1 MKALPV
7 LDNKRV
13 LWLYDHKSTPL
24 IKPYSLR
31 NQFVLKAIKAGT
43 HQLHMCE
50 FGHGLVSK
58 LLQWFVAS
66 GSSRENRPTELSAR
80 ELKGFLIKNLG
91 RYDVLWISQGH
102 LYDQIQPIV
111 SDLKKNAAQSENTS
125 TRVIYD
131 AAGDLDKLNIVNGA
145 SPLLDPLD
153 LTAKMMGMADII
165 FVADDVTQK
174 WVNEHTRFEKSIYLL
189 SRLAG
194 AKECKATLSDR
205 NSLILCCDVESIAKS
220 IFNEFINDC
229 LPQIKSA
236 GFKVRLLVPMTSL
249 DVTFLPST
257 DLSAQGI
264 EFIDEISADL
274 TYFDKARVMVVI
286 ADQSSRGLD
295 KRVQWAAERGVPSI
309 VSPVIQ
315 KQLGWSAGGVEVL
328 GPSIQKIASTINS
341 VLTDDVLWQQKS
353 EMAMSK
359 ALLNS
364 EFQHDLGEVFDAIS
378 RQPRRLVSVHQSKTA
393 GTSFMDLLEDVYAEK
408 LQFFYGDHRDTKIE
422 MPRCFHGHTV
432 MRKDYMKMRRASLVT
447 FLRDPLSRYI
457 SLFFYQMDRFDLTEA
472 DFIPWLDYDP
482 KYDDI
487 DPRASLVKSGYF
499 SDYVGRHMNY
509 ESFDFIG
516 ITEHFELSAT
526 LLTKTLNWPVGT
538 GLNLQRRAN
547 VGKARPKSI
556 DLDDDLV
563 ARFKQRR
570 ASDYDLY
577 ERAKQELFRKARI
590 AGLEIN
596 EP

>member
-1 MKALPV
+1 
-7 LDNKRV
+7 
-13 LWLYDHKSTPL
+13 
-24 IKPYSLR
+24 
-31 NQFVLKAIKAGT
+31 
-43 HQLHMCE
+43 
-50 FGHGLVSK
+50 
-58 LLQWFVAS
+58 
-66 GSSRENRPTELSAR
+66 
-80 ELKGFLIKNLG
+80 
-91 RYDVLWISQGH
+91 
-102 LYDQIQPIV
+102 
-111 SDLKKNAAQSENTS
+111 
-125 TRVIYD
+125 
-131 AAGDLDKLNIVNGA
+131 
-145 SPLLDPLD
+145 
-153 LTAKMMGMADII
+153 
-165 FVADDVTQK
+165 
-174 WVNEHTRFEKSIYLL
+174 
-189 SRLAG
+189 
-194 AKECKATLSDR
+194 
-205 NSLILCCDVESIAKS
+205 
-220 IFNEFINDC
+220 
-229 LPQIKSA
+229 
-236 GFKVRLLVPMTSL
+236 
-249 DVTFLPST
+249 LPST

-408 LQFFYGDHRDTKIE
+408 LQFFYGDHSPTKIE